1 MKKFFLF
8 AAALMTGS
16 AVMADTESYVAAIDA
31 STMASVF
38 PVEEITSGSSV
49 VSFGTAN
56 MDVLAVGGA
65 TPKTILADGTVTEWN
80 AISWQPKNTNLQDV
94 KDGLETPYFFYV
106 LGTGNPCV
114 DMGVEEIIRDG
125 EPTGEYRA
133 TYVYYGPE
141 DGGNYKNEMP
151 IQGLYYKFTPKVD
164 GTLKIQVWSNKGNRN
179 TYVVEE
185 SSKQP
190 VAYTAEGYINGQN
203 EQKEAVIG
211 GETVT
216 YNAKKYLTAAEIQDI
231 HNAAKVNEEGVDT
244 APYVIGAGN
253 QPFWGY
259 LFVQVEAGKTYWLFQ
274 DSSQIGFGG
283 YEFTFAGGEQPQEN
297 YTYYT
302 LTFPEVKE
310 SYADGDFSMVITD
323 NNGKFTVDD
332 NSQYFGNETSYEQFT
347 TRLKTG
353 GKSSSNSF
361 ITVNIPVAGKL
372 QIMARS
378 ASSSSVRAL
387 VVTQNEAEIY
397 NGLLDESN
405 VEVEIEGA
413 AKKVFKVHETN
424 VEAGTADITYP
435 DGAINFYCVR
445 LAVPEGAGIESI
457 VNDVVANGAIFN
469 LRGQRVNEMTP
480 GQIYIVNGK
489 KVIR

>member
-38 PVEEITSGSSV
+38 PVEEITSGSSE

-164 GTLKIQVWSNKGNRN
+164 G
-179 TYVVEE
+179 VE
-185 SSKQP
+185 Q
-190 VAYTAEGYINGQN
+190 G
-203 EQKEAVIG
+203 
-211 GETVT
+211 
-216 YNAKKYLTAAEIQDI
+216 
-231 HNAAKVNEEGVDT
+231 
-244 APYVIGAGN
+244 
-253 QPFWGY
+253 
-259 LFVQVEAGKTYWLFQ
+259 
-274 DSSQIGFGG
+274 
-283 YEFTFAGGEQPQEN
+283 QPQ
-297 YTYYT
+297 
-302 LTFPEVKE
+302 
-310 SYADGDFSMVITD
+310 
-323 NNGKFTVDD
+323 
-332 NSQYFGNETSYEQFT
+332 
-347 TRLKTG
+347 
-353 GKSSSNSF
+353 
-361 ITVNIPVAGKL
+361 
-372 QIMARS
+372 
-378 ASSSSVRAL
+378 
-387 VVTQNEAEIY
+387 
-397 NGLLDESN
+397 
-405 VEVEIEGA
+405 
-413 AKKVFKVHETN
+413 H
-424 VEAGTADITYP
+424 
-435 DGAINFYCVR
+435 
-445 LAVPEGAGIESI
+445 
-457 VNDVVANGAIFN
+457 
-469 LRGQRVNEMTP
+469 LRC
-480 GQIYIVNGK
+480 
-489 KVIR
+489 